1 MNTFT
6 RNLNSEYRTFNL
18 DKINLEDEGM
28 EDLEKFN
35 LAYKIDNSKCSLY
48 EVAKKIPYYSQ
59 INNANDE
66 TKIKDNKNTVFK
78 IDLYFRRIIEN
89 MKTKNIKS
97 MIMELGALS
106 SNNFII
112 LTKIKSIRT
121 YWKKEQL
128 VNLALDIILQL
139 INKEE

>member
-1 MNTFT
+1 MNTIT
-6 RNLNSEYRTFNL
+6 ENLNSEYKTFNL
-18 DKINLEDEGM
+18 NKINLEDEGM

-35 LAYKIDNSKCSLY
+35 LFYKIDNSKCSLY
-48 EVAKKIPYYSQ
+48 EAAKKIPYYSQ

-89 MKTKNIKS
+89 MNTKNIKS
-97 MIMELGALS
+97 MIMELGSLS

-112 LTKIKSIRT
+112 
-121 YWKKEQL
+121 
-128 VNLALDIILQL
+128 VN
-139 INKEE
+139 